1 MWYTRSQTPIEGSKD
16 AKEKAKEKKEDEDVK
31 AGKRGRNKKWVP
43 FKIES
48 DSTQEGDRPR
58 RNQGHEVSGAGR
70 GGRGGNRKGPPAH
83 ANQQGRP
90 RGPRVSTGM

>member
-1 MWYTRSQTPIEGSKD
+1 M
-16 AKEKAKEKKEDEDVK
+16 KEKGKEKKEDEEAK
-31 AGKRGRNKKWVP
+31 AGKRGKSKKWVP

-58 RNQGHEVSGAGR
+58 RHHGQEASGAGR
-70 GGRGGNRKGPPAH
+70 GGRGGSRKAPPAH

-90 RGPRVSTGM
+90 RGPRVPNGMSVHKDLAT